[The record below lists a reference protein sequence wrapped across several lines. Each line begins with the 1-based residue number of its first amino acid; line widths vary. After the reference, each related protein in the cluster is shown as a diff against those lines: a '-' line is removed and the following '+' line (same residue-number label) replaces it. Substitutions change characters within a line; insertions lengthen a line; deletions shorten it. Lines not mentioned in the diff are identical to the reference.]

1 MRKSFL
7 TEQELA
13 LGCVRNDRDAQGE
26 LYARYSSRLYAIC
39 LRYIEDR
46 EEARDLMHDSMIKA
60 MDNFKTFRYVSEGS
74 LYAWLSRI
82 TVNMA
87 INRLKESSRFRQ
99 IPFEQVSGDELENA
113 LEPDAESVRKIPDGV
128 LDKLI
133 AELPPVRRTVF
144 NMYCIDGG
152 ANTYTAGE
160 GETETKSEYLLSNYR
175 FSKWFISDETNDSTM
190 LLTKYCNKAEYG
202 FDGLVDNKTVLDP
215 EDDVAM

>member
-1 MRKSFL
+1 MRRSFL

-46 EEARDLMHDSMIKA
+46 EEARDLMHDCMIKA
-60 MDNFKTFRYVSEGS
+60 MDNFKSFRYVSEGS

-82 TVNMA
+82 TVNMV

-99 IPFEQVSGDELENA
+99 IPFEQVSGDELDNA
-113 LEPDAESVRKIPDGV
+113 LEPEAESVRKIPDDV

-144 NMYCIDGG
+144 NMYCIDGYSHHDIARALG
-152 ANTYTAGE
+152 I
-160 GETETKSEYLLSNYR
+160 TEKTSTSVLAKARASLKKALMNYID
-175 FSKWFISDETNDSTM
+175 KT
-190 LLTKYCNKAEYG
+190 
-202 FDGLVDNKTVLDP
+202 GL
-215 EDDVAM
+215 

>member
-1 MRKSFL
+1 MGKSFL

-13 LGCVRNDRDAQGE
+13 LGCVRNDRDAQAE
-26 LYARYSSRLYAIC
+26 LYTRYSSRLYAIC

-46 EEARDLMHDSMIKA
+46 EEARDLMHDCMIKA
-60 MDNFKTFRYVSEGS
+60 MDNFKSFRYVSEGS

-99 IPFEQVSGDELENA
+99 IPFEQVSGDELEIA

-144 NMYCIDGG
+144 NMYCIDEYSHHDIARALGI
-152 ANTYTAGE
+152 
-160 GETETKSEYLLSNYR
+160 TERTSTSVLAKARASLKKALMNYID
-175 FSKWFISDETNDSTM
+175 KT
-190 LLTKYCNKAEYG
+190 
-202 FDGLVDNKTVLDP
+202 GL
-215 EDDVAM
+215 

>member
-13 LGCVRNDRDAQGE
+13 LGCVRKDRDAQAE
-26 LYARYSSRLYAIC
+26 LYTRYSSRLYAIC

-46 EEARDLMHDSMIKA
+46 EEARDLMHDCMIKA

-74 LYAWLSRI
+74 VYAWLSRI

-133 AELPPVRRTVF
+133 TELPPVRRTVF
-144 NMYCIDGG
+144 NMYCIDGYSHHDIARALG
-152 ANTYTAGE
+152 I
-160 GETETKSEYLLSNYR
+160 TERTSTSVLAKARASLKKALMNYID
-175 FSKWFISDETNDSTM
+175 KT
-190 LLTKYCNKAEYG
+190 
-202 FDGLVDNKTVLDP
+202 GL
-215 EDDVAM
+215 

>member
-1 MRKSFL
+1 MRRSFL

-13 LGCVRNDRDAQGE
+13 LGCVRKDRDAQGE

-46 EEARDLMHDSMIKA
+46 EEARDLMHDCMIKA

-99 IPFEQVSGDELENA
+99 IPFEQVSGDELDNA
-113 LEPDAESVRKIPDGV
+113 LEPEAESVRKIPDSV

-144 NMYCIDGG
+144 NMYCIDGYSHHDIARALG
-152 ANTYTAGE
+152 I
-160 GETETKSEYLLSNYR
+160 TERTSTSVLAKARASLKKALMNYID
-175 FSKWFISDETNDSTM
+175 KT
-190 LLTKYCNKAEYG
+190 
-202 FDGLVDNKTVLDP
+202 GL
-215 EDDVAM
+215 

>member
-26 LYARYSSRLYAIC
+26 FYARYSSRLYAIC

-46 EEARDLMHDSMIKA
+46 EEARDLMHDCMIKA
-60 MDNFKTFRYVSEGS
+60 MDNFKSFRYVSEGS

-144 NMYCIDGG
+144 NMYCIDGYSHHDIARALG
-152 ANTYTAGE
+152 I
-160 GETETKSEYLLSNYR
+160 TERTSTSVLAKARASLKKALMNYID
-175 FSKWFISDETNDSTM
+175 KT
-190 LLTKYCNKAEYG
+190 
-202 FDGLVDNKTVLDP
+202 GL
-215 EDDVAM
+215 

>member
-13 LGCVRNDRDAQGE
+13 LGCVRNDRDAQAE
-26 LYARYSSRLYAIC
+26 LYTRYSSRLYAIC

-46 EEARDLMHDSMIKA
+46 EEARDLMHDCMIKA
-60 MDNFKTFRYVSEGS
+60 MDNFKSFRYVSEGS

-82 TVNMA
+82 TVNMV

-144 NMYCIDGG
+144 NMYCIDGYSHHDIARALG
-152 ANTYTAGE
+152 I
-160 GETETKSEYLLSNYR
+160 TERTSTSVLAKARASLKKALMNYID
-175 FSKWFISDETNDSTM
+175 KT
-190 LLTKYCNKAEYG
+190 
-202 FDGLVDNKTVLDP
+202 GL
-215 EDDVAM
+215 

>member
-46 EEARDLMHDSMIKA
+46 EEARDLMHDCMIKA
-60 MDNFKTFRYVSEGS
+60 MDNFKSFRYVSEGS

-99 IPFEQVSGDELENA
+99 IPFEQVGGDELENA

-144 NMYCIDGG
+144 NMYCIDGYSHHDIARALG
-152 ANTYTAGE
+152 I
-160 GETETKSEYLLSNYR
+160 TERTSTSVLAKARASLKKALMNYID
-175 FSKWFISDETNDSTM
+175 KT
-190 LLTKYCNKAEYG
+190 
-202 FDGLVDNKTVLDP
+202 GL
-215 EDDVAM
+215 

>member
-99 IPFEQVSGDELENA
+99 IPFEQVSGDELDNA
-113 LEPDAESVRKIPDGV
+113 LEPEAESVRKIPDGV

-144 NMYCIDGG
+144 NMYCIDGYSHHDIARALG
-152 ANTYTAGE
+152 I
-160 GETETKSEYLLSNYR
+160 TERTSTSVLAKARASLKKALMNYID
-175 FSKWFISDETNDSTM
+175 KT
-190 LLTKYCNKAEYG
+190 
-202 FDGLVDNKTVLDP
+202 GL
-215 EDDVAM
+215 

>member
-46 EEARDLMHDSMIKA
+46 EEARDLMHDCMIKA
-60 MDNFKTFRYVSEGS
+60 MDNFKSFRYVSEGS
-74 LYAWLSRI
+74 VYAWLSRI

-144 NMYCIDGG
+144 NMYCIDGYSHHDIARALG
-152 ANTYTAGE
+152 I
-160 GETETKSEYLLSNYR
+160 TERT
-175 FSKWFISDETNDSTM
+175 STSV
-190 LLTKYCNKAEYG
+190 LAKARVSLKKALMHYIHKPG
-202 FDGLVDNKTVLDP
+202 Q
-215 EDDVAM
+215 

>member
-13 LGCVRNDRDAQGE
+13 LECVRNDRDAQAE
-26 LYARYSSRLYAIC
+26 LYTRYSSRLYAIC

-46 EEARDLMHDSMIKA
+46 EEARDLMHDCMIKA
-60 MDNFKTFRYVSEGS
+60 MDNFKSFRYVSEGS

-99 IPFEQVSGDELENA
+99 ISFEQVSGDELEIA

-144 NMYCIDGG
+144 NMYCIDGYSHHDIARALG
-152 ANTYTAGE
+152 I
-160 GETETKSEYLLSNYR
+160 TERTSTSVLAKARVSLKKALMNYID
-175 FSKWFISDETNDSTM
+175 KT
-190 LLTKYCNKAEYG
+190 
-202 FDGLVDNKTVLDP
+202 GL
-215 EDDVAM
+215 

>member
-13 LGCVRNDRDAQGE
+13 LRCVRNDRDAQGE

-46 EEARDLMHDSMIKA
+46 EEARDLMHDCMIKA
-60 MDNFKTFRYVSEGS
+60 MDNFKSFRYVSEGS

-99 IPFEQVSGDELENA
+99 IPFEQVSGDELDNA
-113 LEPDAESVRKIPDGV
+113 LEPEAESVRKIPDGV

-144 NMYCIDGG
+144 NMYCIDGYSHHDIARALG
-152 ANTYTAGE
+152 I
-160 GETETKSEYLLSNYR
+160 TERTSTSVLAKARASLKKALMNYID
-175 FSKWFISDETNDSTM
+175 KT
-190 LLTKYCNKAEYG
+190 
-202 FDGLVDNKTVLDP
+202 GL
-215 EDDVAM
+215 

>member
-46 EEARDLMHDSMIKA
+46 EEARDLMHDCMIKA
-60 MDNFKTFRYVSEGS
+60 MDNFKSFRYVSEGS

-99 IPFEQVSGDELENA
+99 IPIELVSEGEIDDV
-113 LEPDAESVRKIPDGV
+113 LEPDAESVSVIPDDV
-128 LDKLI
+128 LDGII
-133 AELPPVRRTVF
+133 AELPPVRRAVF
-144 NMYCIDGG
+144 NMYCIDGFSHKEI
-152 ANTYTAGE
+152 AGKL
-160 GETETKSEYLLSNYR
+160 GITERGSTSIMAKARASLKKALINYL
-175 FSKWFISDETNDSTM
+175 
-190 LLTKYCNKAEYG
+190 
-202 FDGLVDNKTVLDP
+202 NKTGK
-215 EDDVAM
+215 

>member
-1 MRKSFL
+1 MKKSFL

-13 LGCVRNDRDAQGE
+13 LGCVRKDRDAQAE
-26 LYARYSSRLYAIC
+26 LYTRYSSRLYAIC

-46 EEARDLMHDSMIKA
+46 EEARDLMHDCMIKA

-74 LYAWLSRI
+74 VYAWLSRI

-99 IPFEQVSGDELENA
+99 IPFEQVGGDELENA

-144 NMYCIDGG
+144 NMYCIDGYSHHDIARALG
-152 ANTYTAGE
+152 I
-160 GETETKSEYLLSNYR
+160 TERTSTSVLAKARASLKKALMNYID
-175 FSKWFISDETNDSTM
+175 KT
-190 LLTKYCNKAEYG
+190 
-202 FDGLVDNKTVLDP
+202 GL
-215 EDDVAM
+215 

>member
-7 TEQELA
+7 TEQKLA
-13 LGCVRNDRDAQGE
+13 LGCVRNDRDAQAE
-26 LYARYSSRLYAIC
+26 LYTRYSSRLYAIC

-46 EEARDLMHDSMIKA
+46 EEARDLMHDCMIKA
-60 MDNFKTFRYVSEGS
+60 MDNFKSFRYVSEGS

-144 NMYCIDGG
+144 NMYCIDGYSHHDIARALG
-152 ANTYTAGE
+152 I
-160 GETETKSEYLLSNYR
+160 TERTSTSVLAKARASLKKALMNYID
-175 FSKWFISDETNDSTM
+175 KT
-190 LLTKYCNKAEYG
+190 
-202 FDGLVDNKTVLDP
+202 GL
-215 EDDVAM
+215 

>member
-46 EEARDLMHDSMIKA
+46 EEARDLMHDCMIKA
-60 MDNFKTFRYVSEGS
+60 MDNFKSFRYVSEGS

-133 AELPPVRRTVF
+133 AELPPLRRTVF
-144 NMYCIDGG
+144 NMYCIDGYSHRDIARALG
-152 ANTYTAGE
+152 I
-160 GETETKSEYLLSNYR
+160 TERTSTSVLAKARASLKKALMNYID
-175 FSKWFISDETNDSTM
+175 KT
-190 LLTKYCNKAEYG
+190 
-202 FDGLVDNKTVLDP
+202 GL
-215 EDDVAM
+215 

>member
-1 MRKSFL
+1 MRISFL

-13 LGCVRNDRDAQGE
+13 LGCVRNDRDAQGV

-46 EEARDLMHDSMIKA
+46 EEARDLMHDCMIKA
-60 MDNFKTFRYVSEGS
+60 MDNFKSFRYVSEGS

-99 IPFEQVSGDELENA
+99 IPFEQVSGDELDNA
-113 LEPDAESVRKIPDGV
+113 LEPEAESVRKIPDDV

-144 NMYCIDGG
+144 NMYCIDGYSHHDIARALG
-152 ANTYTAGE
+152 I
-160 GETETKSEYLLSNYR
+160 TERTSTSVLAKARASLKKALMNYID
-175 FSKWFISDETNDSTM
+175 KT
-190 LLTKYCNKAEYG
+190 
-202 FDGLVDNKTVLDP
+202 GL
-215 EDDVAM
+215 

>member
-13 LGCVRNDRDAQGE
+13 LGCVRMDRDAQAE
-26 LYARYSSRLYAIC
+26 LYTRYSSRLYAIC

-46 EEARDLMHDSMIKA
+46 EEARDLMHDCMIKA
-60 MDNFKTFRYVSEGS
+60 MDNFKSFGYVSEGS

-99 IPFEQVSGDELENA
+99 IPFEQVGGDELENA

-144 NMYCIDGG
+144 NMYCIDGYSHHDIARALG
-152 ANTYTAGE
+152 I
-160 GETETKSEYLLSNYR
+160 TERTSTSVLAKARASLKKALMNYID
-175 FSKWFISDETNDSTM
+175 KT
-190 LLTKYCNKAEYG
+190 
-202 FDGLVDNKTVLDP
+202 GL
-215 EDDVAM
+215 

>member
-46 EEARDLMHDSMIKA
+46 EEARDLMHDCMIKA

-144 NMYCIDGG
+144 NMYCIDGYSHKDIAKALG
-152 ANTYTAGE
+152 I
-160 GETETKSEYLLSNYR
+160 SERGSTSILAKARTSLKMALTDYL
-175 FSKWFISDETNDSTM
+175 
-190 LLTKYCNKAEYG
+190 
-202 FDGLVDNKTVLDP
+202 NKTGL
-215 EDDVAM
+215 